1 VGSQIAEP
9 TLAASYG
16 KASYYNYHGPT
27 ASGKHSGVATA
38 AHRTLPFG
46 TRVKV
51 TNVHNNKSM
60 EVIIQDRGPFA
71 RNRIIDVSP
80 LAAESLGFKDEGVA
94 AVALEIVSDPDNR
107 SEADLTK

>member
-1 VGSQIAEP
+1 
-9 TLAASYG
+9 
-16 KASYYNYHGPT
+16 
-27 ASGKHSGVATA
+27 
-38 AHRTLPFG
+38 
-46 TRVKV
+46 
-51 TNVHNNKSM
+51 M